1 MNDIREEVRNRYA
14 KAAQAMSGCC
24 SSEPRRDLD
33 RDGIFG
39 VSLYDGIEE
48 TDAAIEGSLGCGVPT
63 QVADLQPG
71 EVVLD
76 LGSGTGGDALI
87 SARRVGEKGKVYG
100 LDMTDEMLE
109 QARQNASAAGVGNV
123 DFLKGYLEE
132 IPLDDDTVD
141 IALSNCVI
149 NLAADKQV
157 VLREAAR
164 VIKPGGRIAFSD
176 VIAAEDM
183 PDDVRQDMQQW
194 TGCIA
199 GALTERQFRE
209 YLAEAGFVDISVTP
223 THQVHGYAQSAIIK
237 AHLPK

>member
-24 SSEPRRDLD
+24 SSDPRRDLD

-39 VSLYDGIEE
+39 ASLYDGVEE
-48 TDAAIEGSLGCGVPT
+48 TDAAIAGSLGCGVPT

-123 DFLKGYLEE
+123 EFLKGYLEE

-176 VIAAEDM
+176 VIAVEDM
-183 PDDVRQDMQQW
+183 PDDVREDMQQW

-199 GALTERQFRE
+199 GALTETQFRD
-209 YLAEAGFVDISVTP
+209 YLAEAGFVDISITP
-223 THQVHGYAQSAIIK
+223 THAVHDYAQSAIIK